1 LFSWDG
7 PAAARNPYDLANDLT
22 FLYSGVNCDERVSL
36 RDHSAARR
44 GLNAMRYEPA
54 ATAIEDNLPRT
65 QIGPATL
72 LDSNHIAGPNS
83 RQHTCPGD
91 AQTRF
96 ASRARYIT
104 N

>member
-1 LFSWDG
+1 
-7 PAAARNPYDLANDLT
+7 
-22 FLYSGVNCDERVSL
+22 
-36 RDHSAARR
+36 
-44 GLNAMRYEPA
+44 MRYEPA
-54 ATAIEDNLPRT
+54 ATAIEDNLSWT
-65 QIGPATL
+65 QIGPAAM